1 MSEVSLYVNSVFECL
16 RQVFVEIL
24 AENGNVP
31 PINGNPSRVSQD
43 GLVSYTNLRID
54 RQVATDKDIY
64 TYIYIYTFLYI
75 YIYIDRCIEI
85 YR

>member
-54 RQVATDKDIY
+54 RQVEPDLGRKRNRKRNGQKERERAIER
-64 TYIYIYTFLYI
+64 LR
-75 YIYIDRCIEI
+75 DRE
-85 YR
+85 